1 MSKKQMML
9 EVTATI
15 IASKQCG
22 DVVELA
28 GEGCGFYVKGIG
40 RHWDMSVSGEIYHPH
55 DIASQISHKVY
66 QPDHWGMNYTAV
78 SIE

>member
-15 IASKQCG
+15 IASKQPSA
-22 DVVELA
+22 VVELA

-40 RHWDMSVSGEIYHPH
+40 RH
-55 DIASQISHKVY
+55 
-66 QPDHWGMNYTAV
+66 
-78 SIE
+78 